1 MTIIC
6 PVLTVCCPHGE
17 NDQIQYGTHIEMFQ
31 LVLVISFKNHCNIS
45 ISWSTWISYSIF
57 APENNNNFKI

>member
-45 ISWSTWISYSIF
+45 IS
-57 APENNNNFKI
+57 